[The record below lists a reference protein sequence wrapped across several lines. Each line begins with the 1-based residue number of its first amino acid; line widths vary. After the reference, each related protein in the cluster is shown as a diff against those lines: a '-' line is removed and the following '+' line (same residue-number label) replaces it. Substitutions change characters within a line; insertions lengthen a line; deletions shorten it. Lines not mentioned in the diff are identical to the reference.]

1 MPEAEEK
8 QKETVDIDTSGP
20 EVEIKLPEEKTKDED
35 KTYED
40 ERETKLEDG
49 GVADDTPEKPVEQPA
64 VQGSDK
70 QESNAKEVEDYSEGV
85 KKRIAKL
92 TKKMRE
98 AERQKDEALRY
109 AESVKKERDQFK
121 SQATSLDKNYAT
133 EMEGRIASSLA
144 AAQAKLAAARESQD
158 SKAEV
163 EALTAIS
170 QLGYEQ
176 GKLAELKTAQQ
187 MEETA
192 AKDKPQTIA
201 QPKRPASPDPR
212 AEAWAEKNEWFGKD
226 NAMTYTAFDLHRKL
240 TEEEGYDP
248 KSDEYYAEIDKRI
261 RLEFPHKFDTTVEKQ
276 TSKPTQNVASA
287 TRSSKT
293 SRKSVRLTSSQV
305 AIAKKLGVPLEEY
318 AKQLMNTKGVCE
330 TTYEHEGGI
339 GIWKRIN
346 QLVRA
351 KLSKVIQQK
360 YNHKLKRLSQKQDQ
374 KFGLHH
380 RT

>member
-1 MPEAEEK
+1 MPEEEK

-20 EVEIKLPEEKTKDED
+20 EVEVKLPEEKIKEED

-49 GVADDTPEKPVEQPA
+49 GSADDSSKESVEQPD
-64 VQGSDK
+64 VQADVQKSDEKGSDK
-70 QESNAKEVEDYSEGV
+70 QQSNTREVEEYSEGV

-98 AERQKDEALRY
+98 AERQKEEALRY

-121 SQATSLDKNYAT
+121 TQATSLDKNYAT
-133 EMEGRIASSLA
+133 EMEGRISSSLA

-187 MEETA
+187 MQEKA
-192 AKDKPQTIA
+192 AKDQPQIK
-201 QPKRPASPDPR
+201 QPTRPTAPDPK
-212 AEAWAEKNEWFGKD
+212 AEAWAEKNDWFGKD

-248 KSDEYYAEIDKRI
+248 KSDDYYAEIDKRI
-261 RLEFPHKFDTTVEKQ
+261 RLEFPHKFDTSVEKQ

-293 SRKSVRLTSSQV
+293 GRKSVRLTSSQV
-305 AIAKKLGVPLEEY
+305 AIARKLGVPLEEY
-318 AKQLMNTKGVCE
+318 AKHLMNTKEV
-330 TTYEHEGGI
+330 
-339 GIWKRIN
+339 
-346 QLVRA
+346 
-351 KLSKVIQQK
+351 
-360 YNHKLKRLSQKQDQ
+360 
-374 KFGLHH
+374 
-380 RT
+380 

>member
-1 MPEAEEK
+1 MCIRDRG
-8 QKETVDIDTSGP
+8 VFGP
-20 EVEIKLPEEKTKDED
+20 EVEIKLPEEKIKEED

-49 GVADDTPEKPVEQPA
+49 GVANDTPEKPVEQPA

-70 QESNAKEVEDYSEGV
+70 QESNSQEVEDYSEGV

-109 AESVKKERDQFK
+109 AESVRKERDQFK
-121 SQATSLDKNYAT
+121 TQATSLDKNYAT

-144 AAQAKLAAARESQD
+144 AAQAKLAAARDSQD

-192 AKDKPQTIA
+192 LKDKPQAQAIT
-201 QPKRPASPDPR
+201 QPKRAAAPDPK
-212 AEAWAEKNEWFGKD
+212 AEAWAERNDWFGKD

-240 TEEEGYDP
+240 TEEEGFDP
-248 KSDEYYAEIDKRI
+248 KSDDYYAEIDKRI
-261 RLEFPHKFDTTVEKQ
+261 KLEFPHKFDTTVEKQ

-293 SRKSVRLTSSQV
+293 GRKSVRLTSSQV

-318 AKQLMNTKGVCE
+318 AKQLMNTKEV
-330 TTYEHEGGI
+330 
-339 GIWKRIN
+339 
-346 QLVRA
+346 
-351 KLSKVIQQK
+351 
-360 YNHKLKRLSQKQDQ
+360 
-374 KFGLHH
+374 
-380 RT
+380 